1 MANNETMSNDEIQ
14 KLLEQMSGAK
24 PQAAAPEVK
33 KAEPP
38 VSAANSSFS
47 QNDIE
52 ALINAAASQNAEP
65 APAEVQGAV
74 FFPSGG
80 LLSGAD
86 ESKIPG
92 PDEIK
97 NVTAVE
103 KTSEMPDFAEIPEP
117 PREAPAVPAETE
129 FIETRSQDEVMDEAS
144 GQRNHVN
151 VSDVLSAN
159 DDITSANS
167 AKSEIANINAG
178 GNIQIDN
185 LSAEAEVLKQVD
197 VNGSEIIAAQLAVQ
211 NFGEETSVFSSN
223 EPKITEKPFGQSIPN
238 NFENTVKSAEENII
252 NNSIQPDAPIESA
265 ESIAPPAQQ
274 NFGEEISVASS
285 DGPKI
290 AEESSEQSIPNNFES
305 TVKSAEEN
313 VINDAIQPDAAVESA
328 ESITPP
334 AVQDAA
340 LNVSSSVAGGSSSF
354 FDILSNAQGSSEV
367 KNGSKIFDIADEV
380 INLNDQQMS
389 SALTQAESNFSSQ
402 LFKKDQEINELQAAV
417 DSLLAENNDTVI
429 RLTAAEE
436 ELNIARAKITG
447 LEAEISNFKNNQAVS
462 ISEAKVND
470 AASGAASDNGEEI
483 KLLNKKI
490 SELNDELST
499 KDASILRL
507 EEKLSGFETESNDNK
522 KEISR
527 LQNEIEL
534 IKTENEKLASEL
546 NEKSEKIKELT
557 DAFEG
562 LTEKSEAAKDE
573 EGPGAEKLNSVDGI
587 KEKFQKL
594 MQERDQAIELL
605 NKFEVEAKKAK
616 IELEH
621 LKESYKSAVEER
633 DNSMN
638 ELKEKNSEIDKIY
651 STMAKYKEDSGFMK
665 REIKTLKDEKEH
677 IVEELNQKIKE
688 LEENSKQL
696 SERLDE
702 KENEFN
708 AREEAFKN
716 ELTQKENEFLFE
728 KEAANSEIKELT
740 RRIEVINQ
748 QMNASYAESNN
759 FHENLEQIYSQLC
772 DADQSLR
779 EDAAEETSG
788 QVEPKAIFIIE
799 KSGSEF
805 SEKSPEMIFECL
817 NALEIKYETMT
828 YDEYISCENNPAS
841 SALCVFA
848 AVENKSVIPKVYEA
862 ALASKKVPFVIYGD
876 GLPVADYDVLS
887 MFVSG
892 TVSDYID
899 FKTNKE
905 IIETIIKR
913 NFESRIALI
922 GKMVTVKDQNELKL
936 RESVALS
943 IETRVKSNKIESLT
957 GQLDY
962 LRQSNK
968 KMRSA
973 INELEFVFENIL
985 GIVSNLSAQELP
997 ESIAE
1002 KFNSITDILIK
1013 ASEKKI

>member
-185 LSAEAEVLKQVD
+185 LSAEAEVLEQVD
-197 VNGSEIIAAQLAVQ
+197 MDVPEIVAAQPAV
-211 NFGEETSVFSSN
+211 
-223 EPKITEKPFGQSIPN
+223 
-238 NFENTVKSAEENII
+238 
-252 NNSIQPDAPIESA
+252 
-265 ESIAPPAQQ
+265 Q

-447 LEAEISNFKNNQAVS
+447 LEAEISNLKNNQAVS

-507 EEKLSGFETESNDNK
+507 EEKISGFETESNDNK